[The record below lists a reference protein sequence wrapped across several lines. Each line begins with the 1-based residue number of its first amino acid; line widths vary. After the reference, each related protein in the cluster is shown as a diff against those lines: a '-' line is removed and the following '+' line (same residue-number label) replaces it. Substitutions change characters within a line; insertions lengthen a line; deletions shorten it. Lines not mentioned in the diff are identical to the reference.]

1 MKRITLIIFAICIFA
16 GQHTINA
23 QSQGHKRPD
32 PEQMTQF
39 AVDRMA
45 KELALDDAT
54 TAKFAEV
61 YKAYLNDK
69 FALMREYRD
78 LRGEDSRN
86 QDVSGER
93 GRRHETQN
101 EDSAA
106 EQIVKSFERR
116 QKAIE
121 MEQKQLALDIQY
133 CEKFNKVLN
142 PKQILKLYE
151 RQNNFGR
158 PQTSGQRPQ
167 PRGPQGGRPGGQ
179 SWPST
184 SNDWNE

>member
-1 MKRITLIIFAICIFA
+1 MRRILLTILAICMFA
-16 GQHTINA
+16 GYYTINA
-23 QSQGHKRPD
+23 QSQRQGRPD

-86 QDVSGER
+86 QDVSGGRE
-93 GRRHETQN
+93 RRHETQN